1 MDPKGRGMVIN
12 NKEKESLFN

>member
-1 MDPKGRGMVIN
+1 VIN